1 MSSSW
6 VLILI
11 DYNNYFISQ
20 NNCYILI
27 IPAFGIISTT
37 ISVNSNK
44 SIFGYIGIKFFHCC
58 YNYINNSKFST
69 KSLSNFD
76 DFYSVHKYI
85 DPEWLTWF
93 IGFTEGD
100 GGLHTFNNNKS
111 CVLGLTQKEEDILL
125 EIQSTFGFGRVYFD
139 SSSNAYRYRVNT
151 KSDILKLAI
160 LFNGKFAT
168 QNKIDQL
175 KAWINVLN
183 AESVKLIFNPDPF
196 RPTLN
201 DSWLS
206 GFTTA
211 EGSFIVGIVNQ
222 KSKKEVL
229 DSEGNLGIKETIY
242 QLVRVRFVLEQKEES
257 ILLHIK
263 NLFSVGNVQ
272 TTADAGIFRYNVGS
286 IKSNSVIVDYFLAYP
301 LKGKKLSSFEKWKSI
316 REMLLEKKHLKG
328 EGMELIRELAKSI
341 NN

>member
-1 MSSSW
+1 M
-6 VLILI
+6 
-11 DYNNYFISQ
+11 
-20 NNCYILI
+20 
-27 IPAFGIISTT
+27 PAFGIISTT
-37 ISVNSNK
+37 ISANSNK
-44 SIFGYIGIKFFHCC
+44 SIFGYIGIKFFYCC
-58 YNYINNSKFST
+58 YNYINVSKFST

-125 EIQSTFGFGRVYFD
+125 EIQSTLGFGRVYFD

-301 LKGKKLSSFEKWKSI
+301 LKGKKLSSFDKWKSI

-328 EGMELIRELAKSI
+328 EGIELIRELAKSI

>member
-1 MSSSW
+1 M
-6 VLILI
+6 
-11 DYNNYFISQ
+11 
-20 NNCYILI
+20 
-27 IPAFGIISTT
+27 
-37 ISVNSNK
+37 
-44 SIFGYIGIKFFHCC
+44 
-58 YNYINNSKFST
+58 
-69 KSLSNFD
+69 
-76 DFYSVHKYI
+76 
-85 DPEWLTWF
+85 
-93 IGFTEGD
+93 
-100 GGLHTFNNNKS
+100 
-111 CVLGLTQKEEDILL
+111 

-229 DSEGNLGIKETIY
+229 DSEGNIGIKETIY

-263 NLFSVGNVQ
+263 NIFSVGNVQ

-301 LKGKKLSSFEKWKSI
+301 LKGKKLSSFDKWKSI

-328 EGMELIRELAKSI
+328 EGIELIRELAKSI